1 MNTNTHLANP
11 SAKDGLILL
20 GRALIAYL
28 FIPGGWEK
36 LTGFSDTVGYIAAQG
51 VPLPEVAAAIAVGAE
66 LGLGLL
72 LLFGLK
78 ERWAA
83 LGLAIFVA
91 VITPIFHG
99 YWHAPD
105 AARMM
110 QQKINFDKNLAVIGG
125 LLVLTAVG
133 AGRWSLD
140 GRRRSGESRDALQYE
155 NRRDDRRASA

>member
-1 MNTNTHLANP
+1 MNSNTHLTNESSTARV
-11 SAKDGLILL
+11 ALVLL

-28 FIPGGWEK
+28 FIPGGWAK
-36 LTGFSDTVGYIAAQG
+36 LVGFSGTVGYIASQG
-51 VPLPEVAAAIAVGAE
+51 VPMPELAAAIAVAAE

-72 LLFGLK
+72 LLVGWQT
-78 ERWAA
+78 RWVA

-99 YWHAPD
+99 YWNAPE

-110 QQKINFDKNLAVIGG
+110 QKINFDKNLAVVGG

-133 AGRWSLD
+133 AGRWSVGG
-140 GRRRSGESRDALQYE
+140 GRGAGDSRALVQPG
-155 NRRDDRRASA
+155 NRRANA